1 MIGAIAQDSMSPA
14 ERMQALVQGRT
25 PDRAPFSP
33 FGIGFAARLAGIDRG
48 EFYRS
53 PETAFRCGLEVAKTY
68 TWMNSRPTYGWADR
82 GIWEFGGRIVWPDGN
97 RYAAPLGE
105 APLISSPEQ
114 VDDLPDPD
122 PATAGMN
129 PLLDRFNRLARDNGF
144 PASLPGGTPTAMAS
158 AIAGRQNFLRWM
170 IRSPEAVHRL
180 QAKVTSFIMRTAQRT
195 MDRYGPENCG
205 GMVAVP
211 LESNQI
217 MSEKMFARFCKPY
230 IAQIL
235 DFYVSS
241 GVKSLMVHLCGD
253 HTFNLPHWKDLPLPP
268 RTVYSVG
275 HEMDLEE
282 TGPVHRAGE
291 HSGRQPEQQRSA
303 DRDGRGSEK
312 RGAPVPGGRHAP
324 GGRLCADAGLRTAA
338 RHALGKHRRHC
349 PGLGR
354 IRVLSMILLRRKWN

>member
-1 MIGAIAQDSMSPA
+1 MSPA

-195 MDRYGPENCG
+195 MDRFGPENCG

-282 TGPVHRAGE
+282 TGRSIGPGNILAGNLNNSVLLIGTVEEVKSEVRRCLEAGMHRE
-291 HSGRQPEQQRSA
+291 
-303 DRDGRGSEK
+303 
-312 RGAPVPGGRHAP
+312 GGFVLMPACELP
-324 GGRLCADAGLRTAA
+324 PDTPLENIDAI
-338 RHALGKHRRHC
+338 ALALAEYGFYR
-349 PGLGR
+349 
-354 IRVLSMILLRRKWN
+354 